1 MVNSLRLGI
10 LRSVSPVLL
19 RIRELRTDR
28 GLTQEALAQAVGVR
42 VATVSDLETNRSR
55 RIELDLLERLAE
67 ALGVEPG
74 DLFEIGDTP
83 RRHR

>member
-1 MVNSLRLGI
+1 M
-10 LRSVSPVLL
+10 SPLQL
-19 RIRELRTDR
+19 RIKALRNER
-28 GLTQEALAQAVGVR
+28 GLTQVQLAELVGVR
-42 VATVSDLETNRSR
+42 QATVNDLENNRSR

-74 DLFEIGDTP
+74 DLFEMGDTP